1 MVKFNDTFEKIES
14 MDRLYIGERIRDIIY
29 DEEIN
34 GFLIAMENTSSI
46 GYVRLKKLETH
57 RLIQKFFYQL
67 FS

>member
-46 GYVRLKKLETH
+46 GYVRLKN
-57 RLIQKFFYQL
+57 
-67 FS
+67 